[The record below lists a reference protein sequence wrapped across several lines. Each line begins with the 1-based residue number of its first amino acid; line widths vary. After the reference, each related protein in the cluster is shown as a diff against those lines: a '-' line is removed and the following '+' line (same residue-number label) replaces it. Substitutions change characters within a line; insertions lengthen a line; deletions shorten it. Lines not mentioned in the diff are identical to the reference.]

1 MKFFKTKDILYNNK
15 VVDNNFRYCKNIIYV
30 VKNKEKKIY
39 VGETSTPLIERVKSH
54 LRKRG
59 TDFESLINRKNMNDF
74 EWAILE
80 ENLTDIKERF
90 DREKFFIKK
99 YDTYNN
105 GYNMTKGGGGTKG
118 LKHTQE
124 SIEKNRLSKIKHFQ
138 NPENRKKQSKATLLA
153 HTINPEQGR
162 EHSKVMRGKFNLN
175 TKEGKRRRVLAGEKQ
190 KAHYKSNE
198 VAYVLNYKKPPFFAF
213 KNGKC
218 IGVFISQAEC
228 SRMLGV
234 SKGHLSRVLNGKR
247 NTTGGYE
254 FKYMEKTGYL
264 LKEL

>member
-90 DREKFFIKK
+90 DREKFF
-99 YDTYNN
+99 Y
-105 GYNMTKGGGGTKG
+105 
-118 LKHTQE
+118 
-124 SIEKNRLSKIKHFQ
+124 
-138 NPENRKKQSKATLLA
+138 
-153 HTINPEQGR
+153 
-162 EHSKVMRGKFNLN
+162 
-175 TKEGKRRRVLAGEKQ
+175 
-190 KAHYKSNE
+190 
-198 VAYVLNYKKPPFFAF
+198 
-213 KNGKC
+213 
-218 IGVFISQAEC
+218 
-228 SRMLGV
+228 
-234 SKGHLSRVLNGKR
+234 
-247 NTTGGYE
+247 
-254 FKYMEKTGYL
+254 
-264 LKEL
+264 